1 MQASSTNKNDVML
14 PVGGEPFWDQED
26 SEENDQG
33 KNLKSISESFVLLK
47 SLKQS
52 RDRWLH
58 STFPKFSTKTRGHKA
73 PEIVQPPHT
82 IQPRGRCDIEI
93 GPHLFPDT
101 ILYEVN
107 YLSSD
112 VPSTSSAPV
121 SNTPS
126 NPYWQSTAPYGHS
139 YRYATPGSAQQTTSI
154 PTPTPVSATN
164 TIPSGSTPAQSE
176 RVPTP
181 LITSLSAV
189 SIITPSLISQ
199 VNAAAAADPI
209 FSNLLQLAAA
219 KTATEDQ
226 LQTLGLLIQS
236 LAAIDHA
243 KKIAAAAS
251 LQVPVSSELPV
262 TYNQPPPIQTPV
274 RPFDLVLEFRETP
287 GDRWLFPRGTV
298 CIERLTTTN
307 NVINN
312 GDILI
317 TICLSNDG
325 KVCVALDE
333 QVVEETNQA
342 NSGLYTATLRLKEPP
357 THIWDNLIRW
367 IGGDEK
373 NALCKRRL
381 EDLVQPKRLYLGLR
395 LPPGSLATQLQAACG
410 PSYSMRPV
418 RQGPAPQPRARQR
431 KPYSEKKGAIKVVT
445 GETISAKK
453 ARGSTSKAPALP
465 IQCVSCKQTDVPLIL
480 GGRYCRPCVDSGK
493 HNLATPKAPLV
504 SESSQPIADGS

>member
-1 MQASSTNKNDVML
+1 MVSKPIFFEA
-14 PVGGEPFWDQED
+14 
-26 SEENDQG
+26 
-33 KNLKSISESFVLLK
+33 
-47 SLKQS
+47 
-52 RDRWLH
+52 RDRWLY

-101 ILYEVN
+101 VLYEVN
-107 YLSSD
+107 YLSSE
-112 VPSTSSAPV
+112 VPSTSSAPI

-126 NPYWQSTAPYGHS
+126 NPHWQSTSPYGYS
-139 YRYATPGSAQQTTSI
+139 YQYSTPGSAPQANSSPAQPHVPAGNTS
-154 PTPTPVSATN
+154 T
-164 TIPSGSTPAQSE
+164 PSGNTPAQSE

-251 LQVPVSSELPV
+251 LQTPVSSVLPV
-262 TYNQPPPIQTPV
+262 NYNQPSPVQTPSK
-274 RPFDLVLEFRETP
+274 PFDLVIEFRETP
-287 GDRWLFPRGTV
+287 CDRWLFSRGTV
-298 CIERLTTTN
+298 CAERLPTPN
-307 NVINN
+307 SVIN

-317 TICLSNDG
+317 TMCLSNDG
-325 KVCVALDE
+325 KVCVKLDE
-333 QVVEETNQA
+333 RVNKETA
-342 NSGLYTATLRLKEPP
+342 PGSSGLYTATLRLKEPP
-357 THIWDNLIRW
+357 PHIWDMLIRW

-373 NALCKRRL
+373 NALCKKQL
-381 EDLVQPKRLYLGLR
+381 QDLVFHSIFFLRCCGVLYI
-395 LPPGSLATQLQAACG
+395 PGSAKETLSG
-410 PSYSMRPV
+410 PSTPIWSIS
-418 RQGPAPQPRARQR
+418 
-431 KPYSEKKGAIKVVT
+431 KP
-445 GETISAKK
+445 
-453 ARGSTSKAPALP
+453 TSSGNLLHS
-465 IQCVSCKQTDVPLIL
+465 QY
-480 GGRYCRPCVDSGK
+480 RY
-493 HNLATPKAPLV
+493 LY
-504 SESSQPIADGS
+504 

>member
-1 MQASSTNKNDVML
+1 MRTSRSSHCTHSRRN
-14 PVGGEPFWDQED
+14 
-26 SEENDQG
+26 
-33 KNLKSISESFVLLK
+33 SFVLLK
-47 SLKQS
+47 SLKQCEFKITILQIS
-52 RDRWLH
+52 SLCFLARDRWLH

-107 YLSSD
+107 YLSSE

-121 SNTPS
+121 SSTPS
-126 NPYWQSTAPYGHS
+126 NPYWQSTAPYGYS
-139 YRYATPGSAQQTTSI
+139 YRYATPGSAPQATSSPA
-154 PTPTPVSATN
+154 PTSVPAENT
-164 TIPSGSTPAQSE
+164 TIPSGNTPAQSE

-243 KKIAAAAS
+243 KKVAAAAS
-251 LQVPVSSELPV
+251 LQTPVSSTLPIN
-262 TYNQPPPIQTPV
+262 YGQPPPIQTPV
-274 RPFDLVLEFRETP
+274 KPFDLVIEFRETP

-298 CIERLTTTN
+298 CTERLPTLNN

-312 GDILI
+312 GDVLI
-317 TICLSNDG
+317 TMCLSNDG

-333 QVVEETNQA
+333 QVVEETTPG
-342 NSGLYTATLRLKEPP
+342 NSGLYKATLRLKEPP
-357 THIWDNLIRW
+357 PHIWDILIRW

-373 NALCKRRL
+373 NALCKKQL
-381 EDLVQPKRLYLGLR
+381 EDLVFDIHYL
-395 LPPGSLATQLQAACG
+395 
-410 PSYSMRPV
+410 
-418 RQGPAPQPRARQR
+418 
-431 KPYSEKKGAIKVVT
+431 
-445 GETISAKK
+445 
-453 ARGSTSKAPALP
+453 
-465 IQCVSCKQTDVPLIL
+465 
-480 GGRYCRPCVDSGK
+480 
-493 HNLATPKAPLV
+493 
-504 SESSQPIADGS
+504 